1 MIERH
6 DLTDAEWALVGP
18 LLPDPMPQR
27 GGRWMDHRVFL
38 DGVFWRTRTGA
49 PWRDLPTQYGNW
61 KTVYSRR
68 RRWSADDTWVA
79 VLDRLRQDCDREEGA
94 QWTVGVD
101 STIVRAHQHAA
112 GARREASALTE
123 GSTELH
129 DSRRGA

>member
-1 MIERH
+1 MGVGGAATSG
-6 DLTDAEWALVGP
+6 LDAAARWSVDGP
-18 LLPDPMPQR
+18 P
-27 GGRWMDHRVFL
+27 RVL

-129 DSRRGA
+129 SRRGA